1 MRCLPT
7 SRRPSSVCCPSR
19 SHFSLKPSKIERP
32 TGFRFVP
39 ISMTLNHHVHVAW
52 YIMKCLSPVP
62 LIAGDT
68 LFLLLRELLIFV
80 IFAARCYPS
89 AAYAVMR
96 CVCVC
101 LSVCVSVCVS
111 VTFVHSVKTN
121 KRIFKVVSSSGSHTI
136 LVFPHQT
143 AWQYSDGKPLTGG
156 RMQVG

>member
-101 LSVCVSVCVS
+101 LCVCLFVCLS
-111 VTFVHSVKTN
+111 RLYILS
-121 KRIFKVVSSSGSHTI
+121 KRINVSSKFFSSSGSHTI